1 MTELDWFEL
10 FDDDDYDFDLNIDGL
25 PEMYDD
31 ELESEE
37 KEEIIIKYVS
47 NIYHI

>member
-1 MTELDWFEL
+1 MTELDWIEL
-10 FDDDDYDFDLNIDGL
+10 YGDDDNFDLNIDGL

-37 KEEIIIKYVS
+37 KEEIIIEYVQ